1 MYLTRKINR
10 KYRIYLIN
18 NCHRI
23 GGIYLSLVLGIDT
36 GGTYTDGIILDVTNQ
51 KVVAKA
57 KVLTTHD
64 DLKTCITESFRELKC
79 DAVHDVKMIALSTT
93 LATNAVVEG
102 RGGEVGLLLIGS
114 EPIDKLPAAI
124 CEIIKGGHDA
134 AGKPQT
140 ELDVEDVVT
149 DQEDVRQGHALYI
162 SSFFSVRNP
171 EHEQQARELVR
182 ET

>member
-1 MYLTRKINR
+1 M
-10 KYRIYLIN
+10 
-18 NCHRI
+18 
-23 GGIYLSLVLGIDT
+23 SLVLGIDT

-64 DLKTCITESFRELKC
+64 DLNTCITECFRELKC

-114 EPIDKLPAAI
+114 
-124 CEIIKGGHDA
+124 
-134 AGKPQT
+134 
-140 ELDVEDVVT
+140 
-149 DQEDVRQGHALYI
+149 
-162 SSFFSVRNP
+162 
-171 EHEQQARELVR
+171 
-182 ET
+182 